1 MTGEYDLQ
9 RFIDAKEGVY
19 EKALVEI
26 KNGRKQTHWMWFVFP
41 QIKGLGYSET
51 AKFFAIQ
58 NLEEATQY
66 LDNETLGNRLIEIVN
81 ALLQVKDRTA
91 NQIFGSPDDAKL
103 KSCMTLFSL
112 LKNTDDVFD
121 AVLQT
126 YFNGQRDQKTLQII
140 KNSN

>member
-9 RFIDAKEGVY
+9 RFIDAQEGVY

-66 LDNETLGNRLIEIVN
+66 LDNETLGNRLIEIAN
-81 ALLQVKDRTA
+81 ALIQVKDRTA

-112 LKNTDDVFD
+112 LKDTDDVFD
-121 AVLQT
+121 AVLQS
-126 YFNGQRDQKTLQII
+126 YFSGQKDQKTLQII